1 MARTITEIQNSI
13 LEEKEKH
20 EALKVLNS
28 TSKASI
34 WRLFTYVVAYVIFN
48 LELLFDAHT
57 EEINTTIA
65 EQKKGSLKW
74 YRNKALA
81 FQYGFDLL
89 PDLEDFNNEN
99 YTEEEIENSKII
111 KYSAVTEATTQSRL
125 IIKIATETGDKL
137 TPINEAELEA
147 FTYYLEEIKY
157 AGVAVTVINYL
168 PDELSLSITI
178 RRDPLVLD
186 AQGNAIAPV
195 NGIIRPVEATIRQ
208 FLKELPFNGELQ
220 LSKLTDQLQLTT
232 GVTDIKI
239 TYAASAWLDPTTG
252 KYNTPQIIEMSVIP
266 ESGYFTTEDTEGKN
280 LININ
285 YVV

>member
-28 TSKASI
+28 NSKASI

-81 FQYGFDLL
+81 FQLGFDLL
-89 PDLEDFNNEN
+89 PDSEDFNNEN

-168 PDELSLSITI
+168 PDELSLYITI

>member
-28 TSKASI
+28 NSKASI

-157 AGVAVTVINYL
+157 AGVAVTIVNYL
-168 PDELSLSITI
+168 PDLLKLGIKI
-178 RRDPLVLD
+178 KRDPLVLD
-186 AQGNAIAPV
+186 ANGNAIAPV
-195 NGIIRPVEATIRQ
+195 NGIIKPIEKTITNY
-208 FLKELPFNGELQ
+208 LKALPFNGELVV
-220 LSKLTDQLQLTT
+220 SKLTDQLKITT
-232 GVTDIKI
+232 GVLDVKI
-239 TYAASAWLDPTTG
+239 TQAESAWLDATSGVYENFKP
-252 KYNTPQIIEMSVIP
+252 IDMSVIP

-280 LININ
+280 LITIT